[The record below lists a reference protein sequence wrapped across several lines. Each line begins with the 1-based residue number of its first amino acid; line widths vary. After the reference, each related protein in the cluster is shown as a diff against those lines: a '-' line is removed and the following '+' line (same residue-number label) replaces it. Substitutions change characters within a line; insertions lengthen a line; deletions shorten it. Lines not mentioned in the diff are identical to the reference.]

1 MPEVFVSQ
9 RVRIVFHNWKDEKK
23 HYTVEGTIVPYSENP
38 VSERLVVLTDDDQ
51 YIDIIKNTI
60 ISTTQLTE
68 AHADDEDKS

>member
-1 MPEVFVSQ
+1 MSQ

-68 AHADDEDKS
+68 ACDHADDEDKS

>member
-1 MPEVFVSQ
+1 M
-9 RVRIVFHNWKDEKK
+9 RVRIVFHNWKDESI

-38 VSERLVVLTDDDQ
+38 VSDRIVLLDESGQ

-68 AHADDEDKS
+68 GQPDDEDKS